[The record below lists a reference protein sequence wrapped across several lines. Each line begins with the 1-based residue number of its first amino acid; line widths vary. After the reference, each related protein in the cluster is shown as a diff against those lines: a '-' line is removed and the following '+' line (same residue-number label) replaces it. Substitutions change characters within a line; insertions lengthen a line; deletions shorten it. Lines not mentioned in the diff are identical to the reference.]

1 MLPRELENRLKL
13 FRASRKRQ
21 QGSRSDCLRHIR
33 VTHIVRTF
41 NALCVGVPV
50 HVSVWADVGVAA
62 AETEMGGGIYL
73 KFIICG
79 CIIEILNIYIV
90 TFTWGQSKCE
100 FWNSDKPKT
109 SSKLQFMILA
119 VVSSTSLSQF

>member
-50 HVSVWADVGVAA
+50 SVCLCACACVCVSGCWGRCSGNGN
-62 AETEMGGGIYL
+62 GGWNIFEIYHL
-73 KFIICG
+73 R
-79 CIIEILNIYIV
+79 LHN
-90 TFTWGQSKCE
+90 
-100 FWNSDKPKT
+100 
-109 SSKLQFMILA
+109 
-119 VVSSTSLSQF
+119 